1 MKNPGFAVIATIS
14 IAALSGCTTAQKI
27 SRPDG
32 TTEYQIA
39 CGAAVGWGVCYS
51 RAEKLCPD
59 GYQTV
64 NEDQGFNRKELRISC
79 GKAKQ

>member
-1 MKNPGFAVIATIS
+1 MKGIILSSALLLS
-14 IAALSGCTTAQKI
+14 LAALAGCTTAQKI

-39 CGAAVGWGVCYS
+39 CGAATGWGICYS
-51 RAEKLCPD
+51 RAEKLCPG

-64 NEDQGFNRKELRISC
+64 NEDAGFNRKELRISC
-79 GKAKQ
+79 GKATH